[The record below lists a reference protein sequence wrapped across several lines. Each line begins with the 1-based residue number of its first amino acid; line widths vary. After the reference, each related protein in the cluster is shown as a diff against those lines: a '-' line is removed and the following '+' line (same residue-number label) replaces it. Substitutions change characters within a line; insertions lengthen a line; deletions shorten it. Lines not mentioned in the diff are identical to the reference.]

1 MAIKVAINGFGRI
14 GRQVFKAIW
23 ENYRDK
29 LEIVA
34 INDLAPPEMNAIL
47 LRHDST
53 YGKFDVD
60 VKVEG
65 DKMTVDG
72 HEVRVLQEKEPS
84 SLPWGELGVDIVIEA
99 TGVFR
104 DAEKAKAHIDPAGAK
119 KVIIT
124 APAKNEDITV
134 VLGVNHDQYDPQNHH
149 IVSNASCT
157 TNSLAPV
164 AKVLHEEFGIVK
176 GLMTTVHAYTNDQR
190 LLDMFHK
197 SDPRRARAA
206 AFNIVP
212 TSTGAAK
219 AIHLVIP
226 ELKGK
231 MHGIALRVPVP
242 TVSVTDLV
250 VVTEKSVTQ
259 EGVLEAFRKWQKK
272 WEDEGLKI
280 LRVEDEPLVS
290 SDFIGEE
297 YSTVV
302 DAENV
307 MVIGENM
314 VKVLAWY
321 DNEWAY
327 SLRTADL
334 AAYMADK
341 GIPS

>member
-1 MAIKVAINGFGRI
+1 MTKVGINGFGRI

-23 ENYRDK
+23 EGYRDK
-29 LEIVA
+29 LEVAA
-34 INDLAPPEMNAIL
+34 INDLASPEMNAHL

-53 YGKFDVD
+53 YREFDVELR
-60 VKVEG
+60 VEN
-65 DKMTVDG
+65 DRMIVNG
-72 HEVRVLQEKEPS
+72 HEERVYSEEEPGE
-84 SLPWGELGVDIVIEA
+84 LPWGELGVEIVIEA
-99 TGVFR
+99 TGAFR
-104 DAEKAKAHIDPAGAK
+104 EAAKAGAHLAAGAR

-124 APAKNEDITV
+124 APAKDPDITIV
-134 VLGVNHDQYDPQNHH
+134 VGVNHEKYNPEEHH
-149 IVSNASCT
+149 IVSTASCT

-164 AKVLHEEFGIVK
+164 AKVLHKEFEIVK
-176 GLMTTVHAYTNDQR
+176 GFMTTVHAYTNDQR

-197 SDPRRARAA
+197 RDFRRARSAA
-206 AFNIVP
+206 LNIVP
-212 TSTGAAK
+212 TTTGAAR

-226 ELKGK
+226 ELEDK

-250 VVTEKSVTQ
+250 VLTEKDVTQ
-259 EGVLEAFRKWQKK
+259 EGVLEAFRRWQKR

-280 LRVEDEPLVS
+280 LRVEEEPLVS

-307 MVIGENM
+307 MVMGDNL

-327 SLRTADL
+327 SLRVAEF
-334 AAYMADK
+334 AAYMVDR
-341 GIPS
+341 GI